1 METDKR
7 YFFEGLFI
15 AGFAL
20 ALALFAVWL
29 TSSGHRDDVVYRVRF
44 AESVSGLSL
53 GDPVK
58 FQGVDV
64 GNVRAIALDRDDPRL
79 VQVDVALRK
88 DTPVKIDTKATLK
101 LKGITGVVYIEL
113 EGGAP
118 EAQAL
123 LAATTPGQ
131 VPEIP
136 AERSAIAT
144 VIDELPTMIA
154 KFSALGDELPKVVG
168 KFSAL
173 EDRAGKVV
181 GDVNS
186 LTSKLKEN
194 PSLLLRGPKEKEK
207 EKSGLGG
214 LLGGH

>member
-7 YFFEGLFI
+7 YFLEGLFI
-15 AGFAL
+15 VGFAV
-20 ALALFAVWL
+20 ALVLFAVWI
-29 TSSGHRDDVVYRVRF
+29 TRSGRSDDVVYRVRF

-64 GNVRAIALDRDDPRL
+64 GNVRAIALDRDNPRF

-88 DTPVKIDTKATLK
+88 GTPVKIDTKATLK
-101 LKGITGVVYIEL
+101 LKGITGVVFIEL

-123 LAATTPGQ
+123 LAATPPGEM
-131 VPEIP
+131 PEIP

-144 VIDELPTMIA
+144 VIDELPTLIA

-207 EKSGLGG
+207 EKSGLSG